1 MVMWS
6 YLKKSMEDMWRK
18 DLQEF
23 LVMLNKDDVA
33 EHKAF
38 KEILE

>member
-1 MVMWS
+1 MKLSKKITDMWP
-6 YLKKSMEDMWRK
+6 LWRK